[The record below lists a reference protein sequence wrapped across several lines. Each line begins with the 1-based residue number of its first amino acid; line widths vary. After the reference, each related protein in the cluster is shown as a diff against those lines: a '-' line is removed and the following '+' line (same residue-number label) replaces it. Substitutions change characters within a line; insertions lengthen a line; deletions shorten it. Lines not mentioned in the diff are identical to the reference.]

1 MLFDFETLPA
11 RDRYKLLVSTVV
23 PRPIAWVVSQDA
35 QGLVN
40 AAPYSFFNAFGDDP
54 AVIAIGC
61 GPRAPG
67 VPKDTLANIRAT
79 GQFVVCLVPE
89 AQMHAMVVTATDF
102 PEGTDEL
109 DIAAL
114 TKVPS
119 TKVGPPRIGESPVA
133 MECETFQLVEIGRH
147 TMVIGRVLAMHVRDD
162 AVMSVEK
169 SYIDTPK
176 LELVGRMHGSGWYAR
191 TTDRVE
197 VPRYTA
203 EQWAAKQAAGR

>member
-1 MLFDFETLPA
+1 MMFDFETLPA

-23 PRPIAWVVSQDA
+23 PRPIAWVVSQDLA
-35 QGLVN
+35 GQVN

-79 GQFVVCLVPE
+79 GQFVVCMVPE

-102 PEGTDEL
+102 PEGTDEME
-109 DIAAL
+109 IAGL
-114 TKVPS
+114 TKVAS
-119 TKVGPPRIGESPVA
+119 TRVAPPRIGESPVA
-133 MECETFQLVEIGRH
+133 MECETFQLVEAGRH
-147 TMVIGRVLAMHVRDD
+147 TIVIGRVLAMHVRDD
-162 AVMSVEK
+162 AVMNVEK
-169 SYIDTPK
+169 RYIDTPK

-203 EQWAAKQAAGR
+203 EQWAAKQAAG

>member
-1 MLFDFETLPA
+1 MMFDFETLPA

-23 PRPIAWVVSQDA
+23 PRPIAWVVSQDLA
-35 QGLVN
+35 GQVN

-79 GQFVVCLVPE
+79 GQFVVCMVPE

-102 PEGTDEL
+102 PEGTDEME
-109 DIAAL
+109 IAGL
-114 TKVPS
+114 TKIAS
-119 TKVGPPRIGESPVA
+119 TRVAPPRIGESPVA
-133 MECETFQLVEIGRH
+133 MECETFQLVEAGRH
-147 TMVIGRVLAMHVRDD
+147 TIVIGRVLAMHVRDD
-162 AVMSVEK
+162 AVMNVEK

-203 EQWAAKQAAGR
+203 EQWAAKQAAG

>member
-1 MLFDFETLPA
+1 MMFDFETLPA

-23 PRPIAWVVSQDA
+23 PRPIAWVVSQDLA
-35 QGLVN
+35 GQVN

-79 GQFVVCLVPE
+79 GQFVVCMVPE

-102 PEGTDEL
+102 PEGTDEME
-109 DIAAL
+109 IAGL
-114 TKVPS
+114 TKVAS
-119 TKVGPPRIGESPVA
+119 TRVAPPRIGESPVA
-133 MECETFQLVEIGRH
+133 MECETFQLVEAGRH
-147 TMVIGRVLAMHVRDD
+147 TIVIGRVLAMHVRDD
-162 AVMSVEK
+162 AVMNVEK

-203 EQWAAKQAAGR
+203 EQWAAKQAAG

>member
-1 MLFDFETLPA
+1 MMFDFETLPA

-23 PRPIAWVVSQDA
+23 PRPIAWVVSQDLTG
-35 QGLVN
+35 QVN

-79 GQFVVCLVPE
+79 GQFVVCMVPE

-102 PEGTDEL
+102 PEGTDEME
-109 DIAAL
+109 IAGL
-114 TKVPS
+114 TKVAS
-119 TKVGPPRIGESPVA
+119 TRVAPPRIGESPVA
-133 MECETFQLVEIGRH
+133 MECETFQLVEAGRH
-147 TMVIGRVLAMHVRDD
+147 TIVIGRVLAMHVRDD
-162 AVMSVEK
+162 AVMNVEK

-203 EQWAAKQAAGR
+203 EQWAAKQAAG

>member
-1 MLFDFETLPA
+1 MMFDFETLPA

-23 PRPIAWVVSQDA
+23 PRPIAWVVSQDLA
-35 QGLVN
+35 GQVN

-79 GQFVVCLVPE
+79 GQFVVCMVPE

-102 PEGTDEL
+102 PEGTDEME
-109 DIAAL
+109 IAGL
-114 TKVPS
+114 TKVAS
-119 TKVGPPRIGESPVA
+119 TRVAPPRIGESPVA
-133 MECETFQLVEIGRH
+133 MECETFQLVEAGRH
-147 TMVIGRVLAMHVRDD
+147 TIVIGRVLAMYVRDD
-162 AVMSVEK
+162 AVMNVEK

-203 EQWAAKQAAGR
+203 EQWAAKQAAG